1 MRLGEL
7 DDIEIARM
15 AKLGNKGRQSDPLQA
30 LQLEL
35 PPHVES
41 SEDRNGALEGHF
53 DIDTLAVENEAQS
66 SVTE

>member
-1 MRLGEL
+1 
-7 DDIEIARM
+7 M
-15 AKLGNKGRQSDPLQA
+15 AILGNKRRQSDLSLA
-30 LQLEL
+30 SQLEH

-53 DIDTLAVENEAQS
+53 DIDTVAVENEAQS